1 VISHLSQHPIEPI
14 KRPEQGVLYRRVTP
28 PVPSSFASILG
39 FEVTK
44 PYETAFAKDGITVP
58 TKIQLEAIPPI
69 LEGRNVVVES
79 GTGTGKTLAYLLPV
93 LQILRNSLTHRAVCF
108 APANELAVQTM
119 RVAERYKDP
128 ALKTIT
134 LISTANPKKDSRLEK
149 STRLITGTPSKILEA
164 YEKRKLK
171 GVNLVILDEPEP
183 ILCSRD
189 ADYLI
194 EVLSRPEPKLQLIVV
209 GATFGRNTRAFIDDV
224 MGPET
229 IHIKATDDPLRQ
241 RIFHQSV
248 AVRNEGEK
256 DFVLSRF
263 IGKLNGQRV
272 IVFVNHPKLIRHLY
286 RYLNEQGIKVNTVS
300 HDRTKLQCAEA
311 VRDFSKNK
319 TQVLLITD
327 QAATGLDI
335 PDVDWVLHFEL
346 PSSAEAYVHR
356 AGRTGRAGKSGS
368 SVVFI
373 TQSERISL
381 RKLEQS
387 LLVEFK
393 TR

>member
-1 VISHLSQHPIEPI
+1 
-14 KRPEQGVLYRRVTP
+14 VTP
-28 PVPSSFASILG
+28 TDPTSFADIIG
-39 FEVTK
+39 FEIAK
-44 PYETAFAKDGITVP
+44 HYETAFAKDGITVP
-58 TKIQLEAIPPI
+58 TKIQQEAIPPI

-79 GTGTGKTLAYLLPV
+79 GTGTGKTLAYLLPI
-93 LQILRNSLTHRAVCF
+93 LQLLRNCPTHRAVCF

-134 LISTANPKKDSRLEK
+134 LITTANQKKDSRLEK
-149 STRLITGTPSKILEA
+149 STRFITGTPSKILEA

-209 GATFGRNTRAFIDDV
+209 GATFGRNTRAFIHDV

-229 IHIKATDDPLRQ
+229 IHVKASDDPLRQ

-248 AVRNEGEK
+248 SVRNDGEK
-256 DFVLSRF
+256 DFVLCRF
-263 IGKLNGQRV
+263 IGKLNVQRA
-272 IVFVNHPKLIRHLY
+272 IVFVNHPNLIRHLY
-286 RYLNEQGIKVNTVS
+286 RYLGEQGIKVNTVS

-319 TQVLLITD
+319 TQILLITD

-356 AGRTGRAGKSGS
+356 AGRTGRAGKSGN
-368 SVVFI
+368 SVVFV

-387 LLVEFK
+387 LSVEFK